1 MFRKVRL
8 LLSEIGVAKQL
19 CTNWTRENY
28 PNIRSPLSPCVTL
41 QLTYRDGQLVNLPW
55 ALLVKD
61 DAIVMRPGQIAP
73 TECTE
78 LDGKT
83 QFQAGE
89 AYGFSQVNWLN
100 CYC

>member
-8 LLSEIGVAKQL
+8 VLHEIEVAKQL
-19 CTNWTRENY
+19 CGHWSSENY

-55 ALLVKD
+55 ALLVKG
-61 DAIVMRPGQIAP
+61 DAIVIRPGQISP

-78 LDGKT
+78 IDGQNK
-83 QFQAGE
+83 FQCGE
-89 AYGFSQVNWLN
+89 TYGSSQVNE
-100 CYC
+100 